1 MARDIKSII
10 DERIAELTAEP
21 KFEAQFCFSLS
32 PSFWASAR
40 SKVDAINDDGGFLEL
55 HESNDLYE
63 RQFVA
68 EGDDPS
74 VVEMKFFVERLRLH

>member
-1 MARDIKSII
+1 MARDIKTII
-10 DERIAELTAEP
+10 DERIADITAEP
-21 KFEAQFCFSLS
+21 NFDAQFRFSLS
-32 PSFWASAR
+32 PSFWANAR

-68 EGDDPS
+68 AGDEPS
-74 VVEMKFFVERLRLH
+74 VVEMKSFVERLRLH